1 MFYFF
6 RKIYD
11 DSYKYEDVT
20 PKNATTYTV
29 SGLERNTDYVFSI
42 MALNKIGQ
50 SKYRPDDT
58 KTTTL
63 SEFLMFLFI
72 FFSGCFVWKKLNNW

>member
-1 MFYFF
+1 MFATYVLHF
-6 RKIYD
+6 RKIYE

-20 PKNATTYTV
+20 PKNSTTYTIG
-29 SGLERNTDYVFSI
+29 GLERNSDYVFSI

-63 SEFLMFLFI
+63 SEFYSVSLLLRLF
-72 FFSGCFVWKKLNNW
+72 WM

>member
-1 MFYFF
+1 MFCFF

-29 SGLERNTDYVFSI
+29 GGLERNTDYVFSI

-63 SEFLMFLFI
+63 SEFYHILQ
-72 FFSGCFVWKKLNNW
+72 